1 MTAPEQEK
9 TMLRSKRSV
18 RIGAVAVGVAVS
30 ALAVVAVA
38 SAAPANAKAANFEG
52 DTPVPAPDATAQ
64 IYKGVDATLS
74 DYPPVIGALREGGS
88 RPKGQSCTGS
98 VVGKRSILVA
108 AHCYDLAG
116 TKTFLYGLDDLAVGT
131 GTTLTAKSYEKHPK
145 YVNFDQGYDVAVVTT
160 NEDIPLSPD
169 KWAKFATSAD
179 AGNVWKVGDSA
190 LSIGYG
196 KKTHDDSPADVSL
209 DKQNFPIVNGDSV
222 CQGVG
227 AGFKSAYMICAGYPD
242 GRSTILPGDSG
253 GPLVVNGKLVGVA
266 SWSRSDFKWYG
277 IWARLDNEMGDWVKE
292 KVGSTTPPTT
302 EFGVA
307 VNPSSVRVNAGSSG
321 SVAVNTTAGSTPED
335 VALSVTG
342 QPSGVE
348 AVFQP
353 GSIKTGEGAKL
364 SLSVASGTPDGTHTL
379 TVTGKT
385 ASGTKQ
391 ANLTLT
397 IGQGGPGGEF
407 GLGVSPAA
415 LKVDPGKSAS
425 TNITSTVGGGGSV
438 NVALSASG
446 LPSGAEAV
454 FQPTSITSGQ
464 TGKLTVTTTASTPKG
479 EYRVTITGTSG
490 SVSKQTT
497 LTLTVG
503 DGGQEPPTG
512 GLTVTLSP
520 SSGTVAKGG
529 AAFPQIRVT
538 GGTGQVTLST
548 SGVPSGVTAQLVPA
562 TISGGQTSMLFLTA
576 SFSAAPGTYTIK
588 VTATGGGKTGSA
600 NYTLTVR

>member
-1 MTAPEQEK
+1 MTAPDLEKK

-18 RIGAVAVGVAVS
+18 RVGAVAVGVAVS

-52 DTPVPAPDATAQ
+52 DTPVPVPDATAQ

-74 DYPPVIGALREGGS
+74 DYPPVIGALRQGGS

-108 AHCYDLAG
+108 AHCYDLEG
-116 TKTFLYGLDDLAVGT
+116 TKTFLYGLDDLSVGT
-131 GTTLTAKSYEKHPK
+131 GTTLTVKSYEKHPK

-160 NEDIPLSPD
+160 NEDIPLSQD

-196 KKTHDDSPADVSL
+196 KKTHDDNPADVSL

-253 GPLVVNGKLVGVA
+253 GPLVVNGRLVGVA

-292 KVGSTTPPTT
+292 KVGSAPQPT

-321 SVAVNTTAGSTPED
+321 SVAVNTTAGATPED
-335 VALSVTG
+335 VALSVSG
-342 QPSGVE
+342 QPSGVT
-348 AVFQP
+348 ATFQP
-353 GSIKTGEGAKL
+353 TSIKTGEGAKL

-385 ASGTKQ
+385 ASGTKT

-425 TNITSTVGGGGSV
+425 TNITSEVVGGNPAQIS
-438 NVALSASG
+438 LTASG

-454 FQPTSITSGQ
+454 FQPTTITSGR
-464 TGKLTVTTTASTPKG
+464 TGKLTVTTTSSTPKG
-479 EYRVTITGTSG
+479 EYRITITGTSG
-490 SVSKQTT
+490 SVSKQAT

-503 DGGQEPPTG
+503 DGGQQPG
-512 GLTVTLSP
+512 DLTVALSP
-520 SSGTVAKGG
+520 SSGTLSRGG
-529 AAFPQIRVT
+529 AAFPSIRVT
-538 GGTGQVTLST
+538 GATGSVTLST

-562 TISGGQTSMLFLTA
+562 TISGSQTSMLFLTA

-588 VTATGGGKTGSA
+588 VTATGGGKSGTA
-600 NYTLTVR
+600 DYTLTIR